1 MKNFRNW
8 MKIVLGCIFLGA
20 ILSGCNKD
28 PQCHEMTVA
37 LTESS
42 SLTQAQIDMV
52 NNIAQKFSY
61 NFTATRAEA
70 KDKFAEWAAETETG
84 LRSSVLLIIQDKVEF
99 ELRLKDCES
108 GRTIKKKVITLDP
121 NR

>member
-8 MKIVLGCIFLGA
+8 MKIVIGCILLGT
-20 ILSGCNKD
+20 ILSSCNKD
-28 PQCHEMTVA
+28 PQCHEMSVA
-37 LTESS
+37 IVESG
-42 SLTQAQIDMV
+42 SLTNAQIDAV

-61 NFTATRAEA
+61 TFTATRAEA
-70 KDKFAEWAAETETG
+70 KDEFAKWATETETA
-84 LRSSVLLIIQDKVEF
+84 LNKSLLLIIQDKVEF

-108 GRTIKKKVITLDP
+108 GRTIKKKTIKLDP